1 LFDPNSRVSAK
12 IQRNRE
18 FGVIAWD
25 GGNQLK
31 LLYITKTIKV
41 HVGDVIVTSG
51 MSQIFPENIKIG
63 VVIDVSIES
72 KGMFQDI
79 LVQPS
84 VNFNRL
90 EEVQIQIEGVDDDL

>member
-1 LFDPNSRVSAK
+1 
-12 IQRNRE
+12 
-18 FGVIAWD
+18 
-25 GGNQLK
+25 
-31 LLYITKTIKV
+31 
-41 HVGDVIVTSG
+41 

-90 EEVQIQIEGVDDDL
+90 EEVQIQIEGVDDDP